1 MSLLAI
7 GMIIVGVWV
16 AIKVA
21 GALLKLV
28 FWGVAL
34 AGMAL
39 ACTWCSGA
47 MLAVVMLAV
56 LYAARCSAVF

>member
-16 AIKVA
+16 AIKLA

-34 AGMAL
+34 AGIYWFVAPIMHWPQL
-39 ACTWCSGA
+39 
-47 MLAVVMLAV
+47 
-56 LYAARCSAVF
+56 F